1 MREAVR
7 RSAAHRRRAL
17 WECGSAAV
25 FEAPAGIAGLDDIAV
40 VGKPVEHGG
49 GHLGVTE
56 DLRPIGEC
64 QVGGDQQRCILVEL
78 ADQMEQQLAAG
89 LAERQITKLIDD
101 NEIVAQQL
109 LGQTATASGS
119 LLLLELVDQIDEIEE
134 AAPGA
139 GADNGCGHCDAEMG
153 LAGAGSA
160 DEDGVALGIKESAGG
175 EFAYLA
181 FIDWCI
187 GKDEAVEIL
196 EHRELRTTDAIADG
210 AGLPVGALGPDQAG
224 NEGIELIAA

>member
-7 RSAAHRRRAL
+7 RSATHRRRAL
-17 WECGSAAV
+17 CKCESAAV

-64 QVGGDQQRCILVEL
+64 QVGGDQQRGVLVEL

-109 LGQTATASGS
+109 LGQTATA
-119 LLLLELVDQIDEIEE
+119 
-134 AAPGA
+134 AAAFSCSSWLTRSTRLKKRP
-139 GADNGCGHCDAEMG
+139 
-153 LAGAGSA
+153 LA
-160 DEDGVALGIKESAGG
+160 
-175 EFAYLA
+175 
-181 FIDWCI
+181 
-187 GKDEAVEIL
+187 
-196 EHRELRTTDAIADG
+196 RERITA
-210 AGLPVGALGPDQAG
+210 
-224 NEGIELIAA
+224 